1 MGGYIPNDI
10 MDTATALA
18 KRLTDEMDH
27 HEYASIIG
35 KALMDERDRCASKAR
50 SRIIA
55 RSPNLSELWE
65 GYRMAA
71 VCIEIDILSE
81 DEDG

>member
-35 KALMDERDRCASKAR
+35 KALMDEREESANITSTYGGDDLADIVRKDRT
-50 SRIIA
+50 
-55 RSPNLSELWE
+55 P
-65 GYRMAA
+65 
-71 VCIEIDILSE
+71 
-81 DEDG
+81 